1 MAEAAPAFE
10 RPPEEIE
17 YPESDGEPMAETD
30 DHRDEL
36 AELVFTLKRYFRD
49 RDDVYVSGNLFVY
62 YQEGDPGKRRAPDV
76 FVVFGVPNNQRRT
89 YRLWDEGKA
98 PVMAI
103 ELTSKGTKRE
113 DEKIKPGIYAGWG
126 IEYLFLYDVLGE
138 YLDPPLQGKCLGR
151 AGRYDPLVGPRNGP
165 LPCPPL
171 GLNLILD
178 EEGRLQFIDRATGE
192 LVLRERV
199 ALDQAIEAL
208 RQTEQDK
215 QQAEQDKQQAE
226 QRAEQEA
233 AARRSAEQDKQQA
246 EQDKQQA
253 EQRNREMM
261 AEIERLRTQL
271 QKRGEGA
278 A

>member
-1 MAEAAPAFE
+1 MAETALALE
-10 RPPEEIE
+10 KPPEEIE

-30 DHRDEL
+30 EHRDEL

-76 FVVFGVPNNQRRT
+76 FVVCGVPNNQRRT

-98 PVMAI
+98 PAMAI
-103 ELTSKGTKRE
+103 ELTSAETKKE
-113 DEKIKPGIYAGWG
+113 DRKVKPEIYAGWG

-138 YLDPPLQGKCLGR
+138 YLDPPLQGQRLGR
-151 AGRYDPLVGPRNGP
+151 DGRYHPLVGPRNGP

-178 EEGRLQFIDRATGE
+178 DEGRLQFVDRETGE
-192 LVLRERV
+192 LVVRV
-199 ALDQAIEAL
+199 RLAL
-208 RQTEQDK
+208 
-215 QQAEQDKQQAE
+215 
-226 QRAEQEA
+226 EQEA
-233 AARRSAEQDKQQA
+233 EARRKSEEEKQG
-246 EQDKQQA
+246 
-253 EQRNREMM
+253 MM

-271 QKRGEGA
+271 
-278 A
+278 